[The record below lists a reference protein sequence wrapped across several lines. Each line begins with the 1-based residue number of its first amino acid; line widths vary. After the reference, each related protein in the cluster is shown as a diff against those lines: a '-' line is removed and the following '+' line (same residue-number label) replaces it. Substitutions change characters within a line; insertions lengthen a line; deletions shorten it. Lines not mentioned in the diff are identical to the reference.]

1 MTNLLR
7 QSGREM
13 LSLREAM
20 DRLLEDSFVRMGD
33 FPFAGSGAGL
43 TNALAVDLFETDND
57 FQLKVAV
64 PGIRPEDVEVT
75 LTGDVLTIR
84 GETREE
90 QEHKEASWRQR
101 EWRYGKFERD
111 ITLPAT
117 VNADAIEAKYDNGV
131 LTLRLPKT
139 EAVKPKRLQVKTK

>member
-33 FPFAGSGAGL
+33 FPFNGSDTGL
-43 TNALAVDLFETDND
+43 TNALAVDMFETEHD

-64 PGIRPEDVEVT
+64 PGIKPEQIEVT

-84 GETREE
+84 GETQEE
-90 QEHKEASWRQR
+90 QEHKEASWHRH
-101 EWRYGKFERD
+101 EWRYGKFERN
-111 ITLPAT
+111 ITLPTA

-131 LTLRLPKT
+131 LTLRVPKA
-139 EAVKPKRLQVKTK
+139 EAVKPKRLQVKVQ